1 MQEVNM
7 EYAPADE
14 AVDMGEQTVTLSDE
28 LFISLC
34 DIFDTLDIYLS
45 ETSDQPLDY
54 SAVQEELAF
63 A

>member
-1 MQEVNM
+1 M

-45 ETSDQPLDY
+45 ETSDSPLDY
-54 SAVQEELAF
+54 SAMQEEVAF

>member
-1 MQEVNM
+1 M

-45 ETSDQPLDY
+45 ESLDQPLDY
-54 SAVQEELAF
+54 AATQEELAF

>member
-34 DIFDTLDIYLS
+34 DIFDTLDMYLS
-45 ETSDQPLDY
+45 EVDQPLDY
-54 SAVQEELAF
+54 SATQEELAF